1 MIGRKGLRGSRRVNK
16 GERIVPRLLCL
27 SARQA
32 SRWPL
37 NQILRI
43 QKITLARRDQSAR
56 QCRVAPLIF
65 SSVQT
70 VQPQRPY
77 DPVVT
82 FQNSQGDSARGTLTS
97 LQRHALVMEI
107 YNPYSI
113 VQVSEVLNDLT
124 IRSGDRSI
132 YKGKAVVVSLLNT
145 GLMAV
150 VSVTL
155 IDEWNDLGGIDH
167 SNNNV
172 AQAVARFV
180 EEWESRSRVSESY
193 QVVVNDLRA
202 YFSEVTRW
210 LDKADITAGLPRDEN
225 GRVRDDVFYEIA
237 RPLMA
242 TVQGYLVRFETEAAK
257 IPPELEPA
265 HRAFAQAAIHPLV
278 LRAPF
283 VYRTFAKPLGYA
295 GDYEM
300 VNQILGNP
308 REGPSTYFEL
318 VNFVFLQSSVA
329 QAHRNRVDI
338 LLDRSQA
345 LAKAA
350 LDQNRP
356 LRILNVGCGPAG
368 ELQRLAAS
376 DHSLNHL
383 DVTLMD
389 FSEETLAYTS
399 QRLTE
404 IAKKAGQAPLKL
416 TLRHESVHQLLKR
429 TSRDQSLALE
439 EQYDYIYCAGLFDY
453 LADKACARLISYF
466 EHHLRP
472 GGTLL
477 VTNVHSD
484 NPERFWMEH
493 FMEWYLI
500 YRDEVGLTKLFPSTL
515 PNVKTYTDET
525 GVNLFAEVV
534 KPA

>member
-1 MIGRKGLRGSRRVNK
+1 MT
-16 GERIVPRLLCL
+16 
-27 SARQA
+27 
-32 SRWPL
+32 
-37 NQILRI
+37 
-43 QKITLARRDQSAR
+43 TLAHRDFIPGR
-56 QCRVAPLIF
+56 LIDA
-65 SSVQT
+65 SLLVDNGHT
-70 VQPQRPY
+70 VQFQRPF

-82 FQNSQGDSARGTLTS
+82 FRNSQGEAARGTLTS
-97 LQRHALVMEI
+97 LQRRSLVMEV

-113 VQVSEVLNDLT
+113 VQVSEVLSDLN
-124 IRSGDRSI
+124 IRSGERSI

-150 VSVTL
+150 VSVAL
-155 IDEWNDLGGIDH
+155 IDEWNDLGGIGH
-167 SNNNV
+167 SARNV
-172 AQAVARFV
+172 SEAVSRFV
-180 EEWESRSRVSESY
+180 EEWESRSRISEAY

-210 LDKADITAGLPRDEN
+210 LDQADITAGLPRDVH
-225 GRVRDDVFYEIA
+225 GRVRDEVFYEIA
-237 RPLMA
+237 RPLMT
-242 TVQGYLVRFETEAAK
+242 TVRDYLVRFEREAAK
-257 IPPELEPA
+257 VPPELEPA

-295 GDYEM
+295 GDYQM
-300 VNQILGNP
+300 VNQILGDP
-308 REGPSTYFEL
+308 REGPSTYFEM

-338 LLDRSQA
+338 LLERLQTLAAQA
-345 LAKAA
+345 RE
-350 LDQNRP
+350 QGRP

-368 ELQRLAAS
+368 ELQRLAAT
-376 DHSLNHL
+376 DQLLDHL

-389 FSEETLAYTS
+389 FSDETLLYTS
-399 QRLTE
+399 QRLIE
-404 IAKKAGQAPLKL
+404 KAQAAGREPLKV

-429 TSRDQSLALE
+429 SSRDQGIALD

-453 LADKACARLISYF
+453 LADKACARLIAYF
-466 EHHLRP
+466 DNHLRP

-477 VTNVHSD
+477 VTNVHSS

-500 YRDEVGLTKLFPSTL
+500 YRDEAGLTKLFPSTL
-515 PNVKTYTDET
+515 PDVKTYTDAT
-525 GVNLFAEVV
+525 GVNLFAEAV
-534 KPA
+534 KPL

>member
-1 MIGRKGLRGSRRVNK
+1 
-16 GERIVPRLLCL
+16 
-27 SARQA
+27 
-32 SRWPL
+32 
-37 NQILRI
+37 
-43 QKITLARRDQSAR
+43 
-56 QCRVAPLIF
+56 
-65 SSVQT
+65 
-70 VQPQRPY
+70 
-77 DPVVT
+77 
-82 FQNSQGDSARGTLTS
+82 
-97 LQRHALVMEI
+97 MEI

-113 VQVSEVLNDLT
+113 VQVSEVLKDLT

-155 IDEWNDLGGIDH
+155 IDEWNDLGGISH
-167 SNNNV
+167 SAHSV
-172 AQAVARFV
+172 SEAVAHFV
-180 EEWESRSRVSESY
+180 KEWESRARVSENY

-210 LDKADITAGLPRDEN
+210 LDKADITADLPRDAQ
-225 GRVRDDVFYEIA
+225 GKVRDDVFFEIA
-237 RPLMA
+237 QPLLIK
-242 TVQGYLVRFETEAAK
+242 GREYLARFEEGAAK
-257 IPPELEPA
+257 VPAELEPA

-295 GDYEM
+295 GDYLM

-318 VNFVFLQSSVA
+318 VNFMFLQAGVA
-329 QAHRNRVDI
+329 QGHRNRVDI
-338 LLDRSQA
+338 LLERLHG
-345 LAKAA
+345 LA
-350 LDQNRP
+350 DQTRQQNRAM
-356 LRILNVGCGPAG
+356 RVLNVGCGPAG

-376 DHSLNHL
+376 SQSLEHL

-389 FSEETLAYTS
+389 FSEETLQYTN
-399 QRLTE
+399 RKLIEVANANGRT
-404 IAKKAGQAPLKL
+404 PLKV

-429 TSRDQSLALE
+429 SSRDKGVPPN

-453 LADKACARLISYF
+453 LADKACARLIAYF
-466 EHHLRP
+466 DHHLRP

-477 VTNVHSD
+477 VTNVHSS
-484 NPERFWMEH
+484 NPERYWMEH

-500 YRDEVGLTKLFPSTL
+500 YRDEAGLSKLFPSTL
-515 PNVKTYTDET
+515 PPPKTYTDST
-525 GVNLFAEVV
+525 GVNLFAEAI
-534 KPA
+534 KPL

>member
-1 MIGRKGLRGSRRVNK
+1 MT
-16 GERIVPRLLCL
+16 
-27 SARQA
+27 
-32 SRWPL
+32 
-37 NQILRI
+37 
-43 QKITLARRDQSAR
+43 TLAHRDFIPGR
-56 QCRVAPLIF
+56 LIHGPLL
-65 SSVQT
+65 VDNGPT
-70 VQPQRPY
+70 VQFQRPF

-82 FQNSQGDSARGTLTS
+82 FRNSQGEAARGTLTS
-97 LQRHALVMEI
+97 LQRRSLVMEV

-113 VQVSEVLNDLT
+113 VQVSEVLSDLS

-150 VSVTL
+150 VSVAL
-155 IDEWNDLGGIDH
+155 IDEWNDLGGIGH
-167 SNNNV
+167 SARSV
-172 AQAVARFV
+172 SEAVSRFV
-180 EEWESRSRVSESY
+180 EEWESRSRISEAY

-210 LDKADITAGLPRDEN
+210 LDQADITAGLPRDVH
-225 GRVRDDVFYEIA
+225 GRVRDEVFYEIA
-237 RPLMA
+237 RPLMS
-242 TVQGYLVRFETEAAK
+242 TVREYLVRFEREAAK
-257 IPPELEPA
+257 VPPELESA
-265 HRAFAQAAIHPLV
+265 HRVFAQSAIHPLV

-295 GDYEM
+295 GDYQM
-300 VNQILGNP
+300 VNQILGDP

-338 LLDRSQA
+338 LLERRRTLAAQA
-345 LAKAA
+345 RE
-350 LDQNRP
+350 QGRP

-368 ELQRLAAS
+368 ELQRLAAT
-376 DHSLNHL
+376 DQPLDHL
-383 DVTLMD
+383 DVVLMD
-389 FSEETLAYTS
+389 FSDETLLYTS
-399 QRLTE
+399 QKLIET
-404 IAKKAGQAPLKL
+404 AQAAGREPLKV

-429 TSRDQSLALE
+429 SSRDQGIALD

-453 LADKACARLISYF
+453 LADKACARLIAYF
-466 EHHLRP
+466 DRHLRP

-477 VTNVHSD
+477 VTNVHSS

-500 YRDEVGLTKLFPSTL
+500 YRDEGGLTKLFPSTL
-515 PNVKTYTDET
+515 PDVKTYTDAT
-525 GVNLFAEVV
+525 GVNLFAEAV
-534 KPA
+534 KPL